1 METQNLEAVEK
12 KSNLVKAEAYQT
24 RSDLEEMIATIDAI
38 SATVFLGDRQL
49 ANQITGLLTQQIDLA
64 AKDITTE
71 ENIIGGLEHNSRIRA
86 KLLEHRCY
94 LNAMLVEINSILLGI
109 AEKRN
114 AINEMRV
121 SANLVTARLNS
132 ELSEELKR
140 IKSEKSFMGF
150 AEGLGDSRSLD
161 ALYVEKERQNN
172 EHLDA
177 LADVNKAS
185 LDLRTKVAK
194 AKTEAVSAKK
204 AIRGALPK

>member
-12 KSNLVKAEAYQT
+12 KSNLVKAEAYQA

-140 IKSEKSFMGF
+140 IKSEKSFMGL

-172 EHLDA
+172 EHLEA

-185 LDLRTKVAK
+185 LDLRKKVAK

>member
-1 METQNLEAVEK
+1 METPDLEAVEK
-12 KSNLVKAEAYQT
+12 KSNLVKAEAYQA

-71 ENIIGGLEHNSRIRA
+71 ENIIGGLEYNSRIRA

-132 ELSEELKR
+132 ELSKELKT
-140 IKSEKSFMGF
+140 IKDEKSFMGF
-150 AEGLGDSRSLD
+150 EDRLDDSRSLD

-185 LDLRTKVAK
+185 LDLREKVAK

>member
-12 KSNLVKAEAYQT
+12 KSNLVKAEAYQA

-177 LADVNKAS
+177 LADVNKAK
-185 LDLRTKVAK
+185 LDLRKKVAK

>member
-12 KSNLVKAEAYQT
+12 KSNLVKAEAYQA

-140 IKSEKSFMGF
+140 IKGEKSFMGF

-177 LADVNKAS
+177 LADVNKAK
-185 LDLRTKVAK
+185 LDLRKKVAK
-194 AKTEAVSAKK
+194 AKTEAVTAKK

>member
-1 METQNLEAVEK
+1 METPDLEAVEK
-12 KSNLVKAEAYQT
+12 KSNLVKAEAYQA

-49 ANQITGLLTQQIDLA
+49 ANQTTGLLTQQIDLA
-64 AKDITTE
+64 AKEITTE
-71 ENIIGGLEHNSRIRA
+71 ENIIGGLEHNSRMRA

-114 AINEMRV
+114 AINEMRI

-140 IKSEKSFMGF
+140 IKCEKSFMGF
-150 AEGLGDSRSLD
+150 EEGLGDSRSLD

-204 AIRGALPK
+204 AI

>member
-12 KSNLVKAEAYQT
+12 KSNLVKAEAYQV

-172 EHLDA
+172 EHLEA

-185 LDLRTKVAK
+185 LDLRKKVAK

>member
-12 KSNLVKAEAYQT
+12 KSNLVKAEAYQA
-24 RSDLEEMIATIDAI
+24 RSDLEEMVATIDAI

-140 IKSEKSFMGF
+140 IKGEKSFTGF
-150 AEGLGDSRSLD
+150 TEGLGDSRSLD

-185 LDLRTKVAK
+185 LDLREKVAK

>member
-12 KSNLVKAEAYQT
+12 KSNLVKAEAYQA
-24 RSDLEEMIATIDAI
+24 RSDLEEMIASIDAI

-49 ANQITGLLTQQIDLA
+49 ANQTTGLLTQQIDLA
-64 AKDITTE
+64 SKDITTE

-172 EHLDA
+172 EHLEA

-185 LDLRTKVAK
+185 LDLRKKVAK

>member
-71 ENIIGGLEHNSRIRA
+71 ENIIGGLEHNSRMRA

-185 LDLRTKVAK
+185 LDLRKKVAK

>member
-1 METQNLEAVEK
+1 METPDLEAVEK
-12 KSNLVKAEAYQT
+12 KSNLVKAEAYQA

-49 ANQITGLLTQQIDLA
+49 ANQITGLLTQQIDSA
-64 AKDITTE
+64 AKGITTE
-71 ENIIGGLEHNSRIRA
+71 ENIIGGLEHNSRMRA

-114 AINEMRV
+114 AINEMRI

-140 IKSEKSFMGF
+140 IKCEKSFMGF
-150 AEGLGDSRSLD
+150 EEGLGDSRSLD

>member
-1 METQNLEAVEK
+1 MKTQNFEAVEK

-71 ENIIGGLEHNSRIRA
+71 ENIIGGLEHNSRMRA

-114 AINEMRV
+114 AINEMRI

-140 IKSEKSFMGF
+140 IKCEKSFMGF
-150 AEGLGDSRSLD
+150 EEGLGDSRSLD

>member
-12 KSNLVKAEAYQT
+12 KSNLVKAEAYQA

-49 ANQITGLLTQQIDLA
+49 ANQVTGLLTQQIDLA

-114 AINEMRV
+114 AINEMRI

-140 IKSEKSFMGF
+140 IKGEKSFIGF
-150 AEGLGDSRSLD
+150 AEALGDSRSLN

-185 LDLRTKVAK
+185 LDLRKKVAK

>member
-1 METQNLEAVEK
+1 METQNLVAVEK
-12 KSNLVKAEAYQT
+12 KSNLVKAEAYQA

-172 EHLDA
+172 EHLEA

-204 AIRGALPK
+204 TIRGALPK

>member
-1 METQNLEAVEK
+1 METPNLEVVEK
-12 KSNLVKAEAYQT
+12 KSNLVKAEAYQV

-49 ANQITGLLTQQIDLA
+49 ANQITGLLNQQIDLA
-64 AKDITTE
+64 AKDITTD
-71 ENIIGGLEHNSRIRA
+71 ENIIGGLEYNSKIRA

-140 IKSEKSFMGF
+140 IKSEKNFMGF
-150 AEGLGDSRSLD
+150 AEGLDASRSLD
-161 ALYVEKERQNN
+161 ALCSEEERQSNH
-172 EHLDA
+172 HLSA
-177 LADVNKAS
+177 LAEVSKVA
-185 LDLRTKVAK
+185 LDLREKIAKV
-194 AKTEAVSAKK
+194 KTDALSSKK
-204 AIRGALPK
+204 VIQDALPK

>member
-12 KSNLVKAEAYQT
+12 KSNLVKAEAYQA

-64 AKDITTE
+64 SKDITTE

-140 IKSEKSFMGF
+140 IKGEKSFMGF

-172 EHLDA
+172 EHLEA

-185 LDLRTKVAK
+185 LDLRKKVAK

>member
-1 METQNLEAVEK
+1 METPDLEAVEK
-12 KSNLVKAEAYQT
+12 KSNLVKAEAYQA

-49 ANQITGLLTQQIDLA
+49 ANQITGLLTQQIDSA
-64 AKDITTE
+64 AKGITTE
-71 ENIIGGLEHNSRIRA
+71 ENIIGGLEHNSRLRA

-114 AINEMRV
+114 AINEMRI

-140 IKSEKSFMGF
+140 IKCEKSFMGF
-150 AEGLGDSRSLD
+150 EEGLGDSRSLD

>member
-12 KSNLVKAEAYQT
+12 KSNLVKAEAYQA

-114 AINEMRV
+114 AINEMRI

-140 IKSEKSFMGF
+140 IKSEKSFMGL

-177 LADVNKAS
+177 LADVNKAK
-185 LDLRTKVAK
+185 LDLRKKVAK

>member
-172 EHLDA
+172 EHLEA

>member
-1 METQNLEAVEK
+1 METPDLEAVEK
-12 KSNLVKAEAYQT
+12 KSNLVKAEAYQA

-49 ANQITGLLTQQIDLA
+49 ANQTTGLLTQQIDLV

-71 ENIIGGLEHNSRIRA
+71 ENIIGGLEHNSRMRA

-114 AINEMRV
+114 AINEMRI

-140 IKSEKSFMGF
+140 IKCEKSFMGF
-150 AEGLGDSRSLD
+150 EEGLGDSRSLD

>member
-12 KSNLVKAEAYQT
+12 KSNLVKAEAYQA

-71 ENIIGGLEHNSRIRA
+71 ENIIGGLEHNSRLRA

-114 AINEMRV
+114 TINEMRV

-140 IKSEKSFMGF
+140 IKGEKSFIGF
-150 AEGLGDSRSLD
+150 AEALGDSRSLN

-185 LDLRTKVAK
+185 LDLRKKVAK
-194 AKTEAVSAKK
+194 AKSEAVSAKK

>member
-12 KSNLVKAEAYQT
+12 KSNLVKAEAYQA

-140 IKSEKSFMGF
+140 IKGEKSFMGF

-185 LDLRTKVAK
+185 LDLRKKVAK

>member
-1 METQNLEAVEK
+1 METPDFEAVEK
-12 KSNLVKAEAYQT
+12 KSNLVKAEAYQA

-140 IKSEKSFMGF
+140 IK
-150 AEGLGDSRSLD
+150 
-161 ALYVEKERQNN
+161 V
-172 EHLDA
+172 
-177 LADVNKAS
+177 
-185 LDLRTKVAK
+185 
-194 AKTEAVSAKK
+194 KK
-204 AIRGALPK
+204 ALWDSQKGWATAVR

>member
-12 KSNLVKAEAYQT
+12 KSNLVKAEAYQA

-140 IKSEKSFMGF
+140 IKSEKSFMGL
-150 AEGLGDSRSLD
+150 AEGLDDSRSLD

-194 AKTEAVSAKK
+194 AKTEALSAKK

>member
-1 METQNLEAVEK
+1 MKTQKFEAVEK

-49 ANQITGLLTQQIDLA
+49 ANQTTGLLTQQIDLA

-71 ENIIGGLEHNSRIRA
+71 ENIIGGLEHNSRMRA

-94 LNAMLVEINSILLGI
+94 LNAMLVEINLILLGI

-114 AINEMRV
+114 AINEMRI

-140 IKSEKSFMGF
+140 IKCEKSFMGF
-150 AEGLGDSRSLD
+150 EEGLGDSRSSD

>member
-12 KSNLVKAEAYQT
+12 KSNLVKAEAYQA
-24 RSDLEEMIATIDAI
+24 RSDLEEMIASIDAI

-140 IKSEKSFMGF
+140 IKGEKSFMGF

-185 LDLRTKVAK
+185 LDLREKVAK

>member
-1 METQNLEAVEK
+1 METPDLEAVEK
-12 KSNLVKAEAYQT
+12 KSNLVKAEAYQA

-49 ANQITGLLTQQIDLA
+49 ANQITGLLTQQIDSA
-64 AKDITTE
+64 AKGITTE
-71 ENIIGGLEHNSRIRA
+71 ENIIGGLEHNSRLRA

-140 IKSEKSFMGF
+140 IKGEKSFMGF

-177 LADVNKAS
+177 LADVNKAK
-185 LDLRTKVAK
+185 LDLRKKVAK
-194 AKTEAVSAKK
+194 AKTEAVTAKK

>member
-140 IKSEKSFMGF
+140 IKGEKSFMGF

-172 EHLDA
+172 EHLGA
-177 LADVNKAS
+177 LADVNKAK
-185 LDLRTKVAK
+185 LDLRKKVAK

>member
-1 METQNLEAVEK
+1 MEPQNLEAVEK
-12 KSNLVKAEAYQT
+12 KSNLVKAEAYQA

-185 LDLRTKVAK
+185 LDLRKKVAK

>member
-12 KSNLVKAEAYQT
+12 KSNLVKAEAYQA

-71 ENIIGGLEHNSRIRA
+71 ENIIGGLEHNSRMRA

-114 AINEMRV
+114 AINEMRI

-140 IKSEKSFMGF
+140 IKSEKSFMGL

-172 EHLDA
+172 EHLEA

-185 LDLRTKVAK
+185 LDLRKKVAK

>member
-1 METQNLEAVEK
+1 MEAVEK
-12 KSNLVKAEAYQT
+12 KSNLVKAEAYQV

-140 IKSEKSFMGF
+140 IKGEKSFMGF

-177 LADVNKAS
+177 LADVNKAK
-185 LDLRTKVAK
+185 LDLRKKVAK

>member
-1 METQNLEAVEK
+1 METPDLEAVEK
-12 KSNLVKAEAYQT
+12 KSNLVKAEAYQA

-49 ANQITGLLTQQIDLA
+49 ANQITGLLTQQIDSA
-64 AKDITTE
+64 AKGITTE
-71 ENIIGGLEHNSRIRA
+71 ENIIGGLEHNSKLRA

-140 IKSEKSFMGF
+140 IKDEKSFMGF
-150 AEGLGDSRSLD
+150 SEGLGDSRSLD

>member
-1 METQNLEAVEK
+1 METQNFEAVEK
-12 KSNLVKAEAYQT
+12 KSNLVKVEAYQA
-24 RSDLEEMIATIDAI
+24 RSDLEEMVATIDAI

-114 AINEMRV
+114 AINELRV

-140 IKSEKSFMGF
+140 IKGEKSFIGF

-161 ALYVEKERQNN
+161 ALCAEKERQNN
-172 EHLDA
+172 EHLGA

-185 LDLRTKVAK
+185 LDLREKVAK
-194 AKTEAVSAKK
+194 VKTEAVSAKK
-204 AIRGALPK
+204 AIQGALPK

>member
-12 KSNLVKAEAYQT
+12 KSNLVKAEAYQA

-114 AINEMRV
+114 AINEMRI

-140 IKSEKSFMGF
+140 IKSEKSFMGL

-172 EHLDA
+172 EHLEA

-185 LDLRTKVAK
+185 LDLRKKVAK

>member
-12 KSNLVKAEAYQT
+12 KSNLVKAEAYQA
-24 RSDLEEMIATIDAI
+24 RSDLEEMLATIDAI

-71 ENIIGGLEHNSRIRA
+71 ENIIGGLEYNSRIRA

-140 IKSEKSFMGF
+140 IKDEKSFMGF
-150 AEGLGDSRSLD
+150 EDRLDDSRSLD

-185 LDLRTKVAK
+185 LDLREKVAK

>member
-1 METQNLEAVEK
+1 METPNLEVVEK
-12 KSNLVKAEAYQT
+12 KSNLVKAEAYQV

-49 ANQITGLLTQQIDLA
+49 ANQITGLLSQQIDLA
-64 AKDITTE
+64 AKDITTD
-71 ENIIGGLEHNSRIRA
+71 ENIIGGLEYNSKIRA

-140 IKSEKSFMGF
+140 IKSEKNFMGF
-150 AEGLGDSRSLD
+150 AEGLDASRSLD
-161 ALYVEKERQNN
+161 ALCSEEERQSNH
-172 EHLDA
+172 HLGA
-177 LADVNKAS
+177 LAEVSKVA
-185 LDLRTKVAK
+185 LDLREKIAKV
-194 AKTEAVSAKK
+194 KTDALSSKK
-204 AIRGALPK
+204 VIQDALPK

>member
-12 KSNLVKAEAYQT
+12 KSNLVKAEAYQA

-114 AINEMRV
+114 AINEMRI

>member
-12 KSNLVKAEAYQT
+12 KSNLVKAEAYQA
-24 RSDLEEMIATIDAI
+24 RSDLEEMLATIDAI

-71 ENIIGGLEHNSRIRA
+71 ENIIGGLEYNSRIRA

-140 IKSEKSFMGF
+140 IKSEKNFMGF
-150 AEGLGDSRSLD
+150 AEGLDASRSLD
-161 ALYVEKERQNN
+161 ALCSEKERQNN

>member
-12 KSNLVKAEAYQT
+12 KSNLVKAEAYQA

-114 AINEMRV
+114 AINEMRI

-185 LDLRTKVAK
+185 LDLRKKVAK

>member
-1 METQNLEAVEK
+1 METPDLEAVEK
-12 KSNLVKAEAYQT
+12 KSNLVKAEAYQA

-49 ANQITGLLTQQIDLA
+49 ANQITGLLTQQIDSA

-71 ENIIGGLEHNSRIRA
+71 ENIIGGLEHNSRMRA

-114 AINEMRV
+114 AINEMRI

-140 IKSEKSFMGF
+140 IKCEKSFMGF
-150 AEGLGDSRSLD
+150 EEGLGDSRSLD

>member
-1 METQNLEAVEK
+1 
-12 KSNLVKAEAYQT
+12 
-24 RSDLEEMIATIDAI
+24 
-38 SATVFLGDRQL
+38 
-49 ANQITGLLTQQIDLA
+49 
-64 AKDITTE
+64 
-71 ENIIGGLEHNSRIRA
+71 
-86 KLLEHRCY
+86 
-94 LNAMLVEINSILLGI
+94 MLVEINSILLGI

-140 IKSEKSFMGF
+140 IKGEKSFMGF

-172 EHLDA
+172 QHLDA